1 MIFIHGDLPLLVPE
15 EIDALIQAAGGGCA
29 LAPDRHG
36 SGTNAIALMAAAPF
50 EFAFGE
56 NSLALH
62 RTTSGRRAAIV
73 RRLGLSLDVDTPDD
87 LDAAIAAGFSM
98 PNCSAQR
105 RDNDAVSAVHP
116 FRAKSL
122 IRGHKLRR
130 KNGGSGRE

>member
-1 MIFIHGDLPLLVPE
+1 MRISDWSSDVCSSDL
-15 EIDALIQAAGGGCA
+15 

-98 PNCSAQR
+98 PNRSEER
-105 RDNDAVSAVHP
+105 R
-116 FRAKSL
+116 
-122 IRGHKLRR
+122 
-130 KNGGSGRE
+130 GGKECVRTCRSRWSPYH

>member
-15 EIDALIQAAGGGCA
+15 EIEALIQAAGGGCA

-62 RTTSGRRAAIV
+62 RTTSGRRARSEEHTSELQSLMRISYAV
-73 RRLGLSLDVDTPDD
+73 FCLKQTTTHVLSDD
-87 LDAAIAAGFSM
+87 KRHQTGPNKIAS
-98 PNCSAQR
+98 N
-105 RDNDAVSAVHP
+105 NTT
-116 FRAKSL
+116 
-122 IRGHKLRR
+122 
-130 KNGGSGRE
+130 E

>member
-1 MIFIHGDLPLLVPE
+1 MRISDWSSDVCSSDLTREPAQSMIFIHGDLPLLVPE
-15 EIDALIQAAGGGCA
+15 EIEALIQAAGGGCA

-73 RRLGLSLDVDTPDD
+73 RRLEIG
-87 LDAAIAAGFSM
+87 
-98 PNCSAQR
+98 SAH
-105 RDNDAVSAVHP
+105 V
-116 FRAKSL
+116 
-122 IRGHKLRR
+122 
-130 KNGGSGRE
+130 